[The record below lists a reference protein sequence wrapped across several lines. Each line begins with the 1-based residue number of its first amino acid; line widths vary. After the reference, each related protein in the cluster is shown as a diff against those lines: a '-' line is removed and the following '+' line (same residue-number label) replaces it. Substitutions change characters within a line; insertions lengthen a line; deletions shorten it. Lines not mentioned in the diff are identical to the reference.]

1 MKFSVFLSAV
11 ATEQMKTLLTSG
23 TPQNPNCW
31 GNTDLLV
38 KVTVRL
44 TDSSTVQKPKSIAWT
59 LNSISDDV
67 TIALTVNGTG
77 RVLQMKKERS
87 YLSAQRHEISQE
99 RLTLSHA
106 CVHQLQKSTK
116 CHETSHPLRRV
127 ANHVISVHITEE
139 KLSGGVSSTSA
150 RDLSRTLHKSTRSP
164 HVTYNTQKRNPI
176 AAVSK
181 TLFISNCRYCN
192 WRLCSVNPLTPKISL
207 VILLTVCNTILVM
220 LIWRIWNWINQ

>member
-1 MKFSVFLSAV
+1 MKFFVFLSAV

-44 TDSSTVQKPKSIAWT
+44 TDSSTVQKPKSTAWT

-99 RLTLSHA
+99 RPSLSHA

-116 CHETSHPLRRV
+116 CHETSHSLRRV

-139 KLSGGVSSTSA
+139 KQCRGV
-150 RDLSRTLHKSTRSP
+150 SRTLHKSTRSP

-176 AAVSK
+176 AAVST
-181 TLFISNCRYCN
+181 TLSISDCRYCN

-220 LIWRIWNWINQ
+220 LVWRIWNWINQ

>member
-106 CVHQLQKSTK
+106 RVHQLQKSTK

-139 KLSGGVSSTSA
+139 KHSRGVSLTSA
-150 RDLSRTLHKSTRSP
+150 RTVTNLAQEYKITTCNIQHTEKKSHSSGFNNSFYKRLS
-164 HVTYNTQKRNPI
+164 
-176 AAVSK
+176 
-181 TLFISNCRYCN
+181 
-192 WRLCSVNPLTPKISL
+192 
-207 VILLTVCNTILVM
+207 LL
-220 LIWRIWNWINQ
+220 

>member
-1 MKFSVFLSAV
+1 MKFFVFLSAV

-99 RLTLSHA
+99 RLTLS
-106 CVHQLQKSTK
+106 QKSIK

-139 KLSGGVSSTSA
+139 KHSRGVSLTSA
-150 RDLSRTLHKSTRSP
+150 RTVTNLAQEYKITTCNIQHTEKKSHSSGFNNSFYKRLS
-164 HVTYNTQKRNPI
+164 
-176 AAVSK
+176 
-181 TLFISNCRYCN
+181 
-192 WRLCSVNPLTPKISL
+192 
-207 VILLTVCNTILVM
+207 LL
-220 LIWRIWNWINQ
+220 

>member
-139 KLSGGVSSTSA
+139 KQCRGVHSQVHA
-150 RDLSRTLHKSTRSP
+150 LSRTLHKSTRSP

-176 AAVSK
+176 AAVSI
-181 TLFISNCRYCN
+181 TLSISDCRYCN

-220 LIWRIWNWINQ
+220 LVWRIWNWINQ

>member
-139 KLSGGVSSTSA
+139 KQCRGVHSQVHA
-150 RDLSRTLHKSTRSP
+150 LSRTLHKSTRSP

-181 TLFISNCRYCN
+181 TLFIGDCRYCN

-207 VILLTVCNTILVM
+207 VILLTVCHTILAM
-220 LIWRIWNWINQ
+220 LVWRIWNWVNQ

>member
-77 RVLQMKKERS
+77 RVLQTKKERS

-99 RLTLSHA
+99 RPSLSHA

-139 KLSGGVSSTSA
+139 KQCRGVSLTSA
-150 RDLSRTLHKSTRSP
+150 RTVMNLAQEYKITTCNIQHTEKKSHSSGFNNSFYKRLS
-164 HVTYNTQKRNPI
+164 
-176 AAVSK
+176 
-181 TLFISNCRYCN
+181 
-192 WRLCSVNPLTPKISL
+192 
-207 VILLTVCNTILVM
+207 LL
-220 LIWRIWNWINQ
+220 